1 MTHFFARQDH
11 GQDKLMKTPMAIAVM
26 DDEFARGLR
35 QRLFVRTVVNLRTSF
50 RWAWLDTKCQYRRS
64 RIGPLWETINVA
76 VMVGGLALVT
86 SGLFGGSVRDLMGY
100 IGLGMIIWSAI
111 STLVIEGCST
121 FVRNAGQILSS
132 NISIDLYVGRTV
144 SKAFIIFVH
153 HLALYLVGLAFGL
166 VPLTWVS
173 FLAIPGILL
182 LFLNGAFV
190 VTILAFICARYRDLE
205 LVIRNLLQLAFLV
218 TPVFWNYQQIGAHR
232 KFIVDYNLLFY
243 FIQVVRMP
251 LLGEVPSAKIYLVAA
266 GTTLVL
272 FFVAGVTYYRMR
284 RRLAFFL

>member
-1 MTHFFARQDH
+1 MTVQVE
-11 GQDKLMKTPMAIAVM
+11 QMNTPTATAAMN
-26 DDEFARGLR
+26 DEFVQGLH
-35 QRLFVRTVVNLRTSF
+35 QRLFVRTMVNLRTSF
-50 RWAWLDTKCQYRRS
+50 TWAWLDTKCQYRRS

-86 SGLFGGSVRDLMGY
+86 SGLFGGNIRDLIGY
-100 IGLGMIIWSAI
+100 IGLGIIIWSAI

-121 FVRNAGQILSS
+121 FVRNTAQILSS

-144 SKAFIIFVH
+144 SKAFIVFAH

-173 FLAIPGILL
+173 VLAIPGIFL
-182 LFLNGAFV
+182 LFLNGTFV

-205 LVIRNLLQLAFLV
+205 LIIRNLLQLAFLV

-232 KFIVDYNLLFY
+232 KFIVDYNILFY

-251 LLGEVPSAKIYLVAA
+251 LLGEVPSAQIYLVAI

-272 FFVAGVTYYRMR
+272 FLVAALTYYRMR